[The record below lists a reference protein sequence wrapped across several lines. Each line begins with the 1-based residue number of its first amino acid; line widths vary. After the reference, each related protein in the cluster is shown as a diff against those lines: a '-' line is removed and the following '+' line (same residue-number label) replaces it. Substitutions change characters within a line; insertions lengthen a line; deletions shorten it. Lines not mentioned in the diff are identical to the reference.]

1 MNYRHAYHAG
11 NFADVFK
18 HAILTRILLHLTAKD
33 TPFRYMDTHAGIGLY
48 DLSGEEARKT
58 TEASEGVRRFLA
70 APRAPAVDELFRPY
84 LAALKAFNAL
94 EGLHYPGSPMI
105 AAQMLRQTDRL
116 SLAELH
122 PEDSRALVRRF
133 QRDRRATVLAMDG
146 WQALKAWLPPPE
158 RRGMVLV
165 DPPFE
170 QEDEFDRMAGALEG
184 AHRRWATGTIAFW
197 YPIKGWREA
206 DRFSRAV
213 AALAIPKTLRLEMLI
228 DAEGDDRALNG
239 TGMIVVNPPWTLK
252 DDASVMLPFLTRAMA
267 RGPKTRWRADWLQGE

>member
-18 HAILTRILLHLTAKD
+18 HAILTRIILHLTSKD

-48 DLSGEEARKT
+48 DLSAEEALKT
-58 TEASEGVRRFLA
+58 AEASSGVGRFLET
-70 APRAPAVDELFRPY
+70 PRPPAIEDLFRPY
-84 LAALKAFNAL
+84 LTALKAFNAL

-105 AAQMLRQTDRL
+105 ASQMLRQTDRM

-133 QRDRRATVLAMDG
+133 QRDRRATVVAMDG

-158 RRGMVLV
+158 RRGVVLV

-170 QEDEFDRMAGALEG
+170 QQDEFDRMVDALEG
-184 AHRRWATGTIAFW
+184 AHRRWATGTIALW

-206 DRFSRAV
+206 DKFNRDVRA
-213 AALAIPKTLRLEMLI
+213 LTIPKTLRVEMLI

-239 TGMIVVNPPWTLK
+239 TGMIIINPPWTLK
-252 DDASVMLPFLTRAMA
+252 DDASVMLPFLTRALA
-267 RGPKTRWRADWLQGE
+267 RGTKTRWRADWLQPE